1 MKHKVLMI
9 KDNAPEHIKRV
20 FDEAVEL
27 DGRITRLQNFLHSK
41 EAPEGAT
48 NITEFVVMRD
58 EQLPAMIRYK
68 RALLSRI
75 ELYSDI
81 KEIDD

>member
-1 MKHKVLMI
+1 MKKQVRMI

-20 FDEAVEL
+20 IDEAVEL
-27 DGRITRLQNFLHSK
+27 DGRITRLQNFLNNK
-41 EAPEGAT
+41 ESPEGAT

-58 EQLPAMIRYK
+58 EQLPAMIRYR
-68 RALLSRI
+68 RALLYRI

-81 KEIDD
+81 KETD

>member
-20 FDEAVEL
+20 FDEAMEL
-27 DGRITRLQNFLHSK
+27 DERINRLQNFLNGMKST
-41 EAPEGAT
+41 EDAT
-48 NITEFVVMRD
+48 NITEVIVMRD
-58 EQLPAMIRYK
+58 EQLPAMNRYR

>member
-9 KDNAPEHIKRV
+9 KDNAPEHIKCV
-20 FDEAVEL
+20 FDEAMEL
-27 DGRITRLQNFLHSK
+27 DGRITRLQNFLNGMKSK
-41 EAPEGAT
+41 EDAT
-48 NITEFVVMRD
+48 NITEYIVMRD
-58 EQLPAMIRYK
+58 EQLPAMNRYR